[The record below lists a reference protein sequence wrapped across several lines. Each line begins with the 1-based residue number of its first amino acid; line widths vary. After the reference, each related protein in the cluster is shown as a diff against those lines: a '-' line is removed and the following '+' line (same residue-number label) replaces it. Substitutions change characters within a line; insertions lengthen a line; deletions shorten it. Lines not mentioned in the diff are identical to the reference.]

1 MKHVL
6 YFLFTLPFVLAGQN
20 KSVKYDID
28 FVSPDSFYLVERAV
42 IGTKA
47 RPDTLHTHTLFAD
60 TVAYKLYVDRLGRD
74 ASRIEREYLRLKLE
88 FDSLD
93 SRVKK
98 LAQLGKTRLGIE
110 GLKGGNDKAEKTDKT
125 ADAPAT
131 DKKTGVWVLYP
142 SKSVRAE
149 YVTDMGRITKKALI
163 LGQDGTIIEHVVPKK
178 KK

>member
-6 YFLFTLPFVLAGQN
+6 YFLFALPFVLMGQN

-60 TVAYKLYVDRLGRD
+60 TVAYKLYVDRLERD

-93 SRVKK
+93 SRVKR

-125 ADAPAT
+125 ADAPDT

-149 YVTDMGRITKKALI
+149 YVTDLGGITKKALI
-163 LGQDGTIIEHVVPKK
+163 LRPDGTVFEYILPKK

>member
-1 MKHVL
+1 MKNIL
-6 YFLFTLPFVLAGQN
+6 YFLFALPFVLMGQN

-93 SRVKK
+93 SRVKR
-98 LAQLGKTRLGIE
+98 LAQLGKARLGIE
-110 GLKGGNDKAEKTDKT
+110 GLKGGNDKSGRT

-149 YVTDMGRITKKALI
+149 YVTDLGGITKKALI